1 MSGPTLMRGIR
12 ISSRVSLMFSD
23 QESPFGEA
31 FDERVVSITDF
42 EADLSA
48 EDWVAKY
55 RVGKLITGPI
65 FWAPIETLAPT
76 RTVGKGR
83 TNLTLIRPTILQTD
97 ATTPY
102 AGFDRR
108 ESPTRNPA
116 ISVHFAPAAYGI
128 TGAGTY
134 VFTFA
139 VDAYTRCEFRSTGFA
154 GGGTVDA
161 PGAIRF
167 SGKRAVTVILRNVPA
182 AGQVWAAI
190 EQTDGEAWSWFST
203 RIAYPPLVFDPL
215 PANG

>member
-1 MSGPTLMRGIR
+1 MLN
-12 ISSRVSLMFSD
+12 D

-31 FDERVVSITDF
+31 FDQRSVSLTDF
-42 EADLSA
+42 EPDLSA
-48 EDWVAKY
+48 EDWATKY
-55 RVGKLITGPI
+55 RVGDLTASPI
-65 FWAPIETLAPT
+65 FWAPIETLAPI

-97 ATTPY
+97 AATPY

-116 ISVHFAPAAYGI
+116 VSVHFAPAAYGI
-128 TGAGTY
+128 TGPGTY
-134 VFTFA
+134 VLTFA
-139 VDAYTRCEFRSTGFA
+139 VDAPTRSEFRPSGFA

-167 SGKRAVTVILRNVPA
+167 SGKRTITVILRNVPA
-182 AGQVWAAI
+182 AAESWAAI
-190 EQTDGEAWSWFST
+190 EQTDGESWSWFST
-203 RIAYPPLVFDPL
+203 RISRPPLVFDPL

>member
-1 MSGPTLMRGIR
+1 
-12 ISSRVSLMFSD
+12 MFND
-23 QESPFGEA
+23 EESPFGEA
-31 FDERVVSITDF
+31 FDDRSVSITDF
-42 EADLSA
+42 EPDLSA
-48 EDWVAKY
+48 ADWVAKY
-55 RVGKLITGPI
+55 RVGDLVTGPI

-97 ATTPY
+97 AATPY

-116 ISVHFAPAAYGI
+116 LSVHFAPAAYGI
-128 TGAGTY
+128 TGVGTY
-134 VFTFA
+134 VFAFA
-139 VDAYTRCEFRSTGFA
+139 VEAFTRSEFRPTGFA

-167 SGKRAVTVILRNVPA
+167 SGKRVVTVILRNVPA
-182 AGQVWAAI
+182 AAGAWAAI
-190 EQTDGEAWSWFST
+190 EQTDGESWSWFST
-203 RIAYPPLVFDPL
+203 RISHPPLVLDAL